1 MGKFQLRNGAGKMD
15 PYSGIQK
22 KGLITP
28 ITMVGDKRPATDGG
42 GRVQPG
48 GKANNLLEKL
58 AFKDKGGLQYHL
70 LGHRAG
76 RKFDKMTQMEK
87 DENVDIY
94 TSSKY
99 QKLSAKKQKLE
110 DRQTKVAARRAKP
123 GHRTFRG
130 VRNLLGLGGL
140 VALTAERKE
149 VPAGMYTN
157 LTIPKGMDPK
167 DVPAYVNQISSSR
180 VSMDNPEGVTG
191 WINYNMDPNQSFN
204 YDPSTGDL
212 GFESNWKYRETGDYI
227 YTKPDWTFSLNTA
240 KRRIKGAANFIRQ
253 NLL

>member
-28 ITMVGDKRPATDGG
+28 ITKVGDKRPATDGG
-42 GRVQPG
+42 GRVQMG
-48 GKANNLLEKL
+48 DKAHGLLERL
-58 AFKDKGGLQYHL
+58 AGKDKGGLQYHL
-70 LGHRAG
+70 LGHRAARHRRIAG
-76 RKFDKMTQMEK
+76 ELKQEGKETYTDKSEVQAHNRRAKHLEDKM
-87 DENVDIY
+87 
-94 TSSKY
+94 
-99 QKLSAKKQKLE
+99 A
-110 DRQTKVAARRAKP
+110 KVAARREGNRKL
-123 GHRTFRG
+123 RG
-130 VRNLLGLGGL
+130 ARNLALGFLPL
-140 VALTAERKE
+140 ALSAERKE
-149 VPAGMYTN
+149 VPSGMYTN

-167 DVPAYVNQISSSR
+167 DIPAYVNQISSSR

-204 YDPSTGDL
+204 YDPNTGDL

-240 KRRIKGAANFIRQ
+240 RKRIKGAASFIRE